1 MGKLSG
7 KTAVIT
13 GGSSGIGLAS
23 AKRFAAEGAT
33 VFIMGRRQAQLD
45 AAVAAIGGDVFAVQ
59 GDVAKLADLDRLYEA
74 VGQAGRRIDILFAN
88 AGAAIAGALGAIK
101 EEDFDAIISVNMRGT
116 LFTVQKALPLFNEQ
130 GAIILTGSIA
140 GVKGRA
146 GRSVYAASKAALRS
160 FARTWASDL
169 KERGIRVNL
178 ISPGPTETAALSNAS
193 SAVRNELAAPILR
206 GRLGQPDEVAG
217 VVLFLASE
225 DAAFVNA
232 TELFADGGYAQ
243 V

>member
-1 MGKLSG
+1 MGRLGG

-13 GGSSGIGLAS
+13 GGSSGIGLAT
-23 AKRFAAEGAT
+23 AKRFVAEGAT

-45 AAVAAIGGDVFAVQ
+45 AAVAEIGGNVYAVQ
-59 GDVAKLADLDRLYEA
+59 GDVAKMADLDRLYEA
-74 VGQAGRRIDILFAN
+74 VGTAGFRIDVLFAN
-88 AGAAIAGALGAIK
+88 AGAGIAGALGDIK
-101 EEDFDAIISVNMRGT
+101 VEDFDTMIGVNMRGT
-116 LFTVQKALPLFNEQ
+116 AFTVQKALPLFNDQ
-130 GAIILTGSIA
+130 GSIILTGSIA

-169 KERGIRVNL
+169 KDREIRVNL
-178 ISPGPTETAALSNAS
+178 ISPGPTETGAMANAS
-193 SAVRNELAAPILR
+193 QKARDDLAAPILR
-206 GRLGQPDEVAG
+206 GRLGKPDEIAG
-217 VVLFLASE
+217 AVLFLASS

>member
-1 MGKLSG
+1 MGKFSG

-23 AKRFAAEGAT
+23 ARRFAAEGAT
-33 VFIMGRRQAQLD
+33 VFITGRRREALD
-45 AAVAAIGGDVFAVQ
+45 KAVAAIGGDIHAVQ
-59 GDVAKLADLDRLYEA
+59 GDVADPADLDRLYAA
-74 VGQAGRRIDILFAN
+74 VAQSGRRIDIVFAN
-88 AGAAIAGALGAIK
+88 AGAAIAGALGEISAA
-101 EEDFDAIISVNMRGT
+101 DFEAVIGVNLRGT
-116 LFTVQKALPLFNEQ
+116 LFTVQKALPLLNA
-130 GAIILTGSIA
+130 GGSVILTGSIA

-160 FARTWASDL
+160 FARSWASDL
-169 KERGIRVNL
+169 KERGIRVNVV
-178 ISPGPTETAALSNAS
+178 SPGPTDTGS
-193 SAVRNELAAPILR
+193 LAAASQALRDQLALPILR
-206 GRLGQPDEVAG
+206 GSLGQPEEIAAA
-217 VVLFLASE
+217 VLFLASE

>member
-33 VFIMGRRQAQLD
+33 VFIMGRRQPQLD
-45 AAVAAIGGDVFAVQ
+45 AAVAAIGGDIYAVQ

-74 VGQAGRRIDILFAN
+74 VGRAGRRIDILFAN
-88 AGAAIAGALGAIK
+88 AGAAIAGSLGAIK
-101 EEDFDAIISVNMRGT
+101 EEEFDAIISVNMRGT

-178 ISPGPTETAALSNAS
+178 ISPGPTETAALANAS
-193 SAVRNELAAPILR
+193 PAVRNELAAPILR

-217 VVLFLASE
+217 VVLFLASD

>member
-1 MGKLSG
+1 MGKLNG
-7 KTAVIT
+7 KTAIIT
-13 GGSSGIGLAS
+13 GGSSGIDLAT
-23 AKRFAAEGAT
+23 AKRFIAEGAT
-33 VFIMGRRQAQLD
+33 VFIMGRRQAQLE
-45 AAVAAIGGDVFAVQ
+45 AAVAAIGGDIHAVQ
-59 GDVAKLADLDRLYEA
+59 GDVANLVDLDRLYDA
-74 VGQAGRRIDILFAN
+74 VKQAGRRIDIVFAN
-88 AGAAIAGALGAIK
+88 AGAAIAGHLGAIK
-101 EEDFDAIISVNMRGT
+101 EADFDAIISVNLRGT
-116 LFTVQKALPLFNEQ
+116 LFTVQKALPLFNAH

-178 ISPGPTETAALSNAS
+178 ISPGPTETAALANAS
-193 SAVRNELAAPILR
+193 TLARNELASPILR
-206 GRLGQPDEVAG
+206 GSLGQPDEIAAA
-217 VVLFLASE
+217 VLFLASS

-243 V
+243 I